1 MLIHFTTIVRAVPH
15 EQSGEIVALDWSSKR
30 VIARR
35 PLYADDPDVVDGNPR
50 GGARGGRGILPRG
63 GRLWVASYHTLH
75 QFDQDLREMGRLSHP
90 LFVGLHELCDDPR
103 DDSIWVCST
112 AIDAALRL
120 DASGRVVESW
130 WPRETPRLQRDF
142 GLSPLVIDRHA
153 DNRTRWLDQSH
164 AKSPS
169 HCHLNAVRVHHG
181 EVFALLNRLGV
192 VYNVTRDEVLVHDP
206 LLHGAH
212 NLSFRG
218 DRCVIN
224 DSRGRRVRMYG
235 PDGACE
241 RSIDLAKF
249 APVAA
254 LLEQVGPVR
263 PAALPLFVRGQHLL
277 PDGRLFVG
285 LSPASIALLDL
296 DRGEL
301 LDLFTLSRDVH
312 HTIHGL
318 HVSATGASGASFR

>member
-1 MLIHFTTIVRAVPH
+1 MLIHFTTIVRGVPH
-15 EQSGEIVALDWSSKR
+15 DQSGEVIALDWDSKR
-30 VIARR
+30 IIARR
-35 PLYADDPDVVDGNPR
+35 PLVATDPDVVDGNPR
-50 GGARGGRGILPRG
+50 GGARGGRGILPRRD
-63 GRLWVASYHTLH
+63 RLWVASYHTLH
-75 QFDQDLREMGRLSHP
+75 ELDWNLREVGRLSHP

-103 DDSIWVCST
+103 DGSVWTACT

-120 DASGRVVESW
+120 DATGAVIESW

-142 GLSPLVIDRHA
+142 GLEPLVIDKHA

-169 HCHLNAVRVHHG
+169 HCHLNAIRVHRG
-181 EVFALLNRLGV
+181 EVYALLNRLGV
-192 VYNVTRDEVLVHDP
+192 VYNLTRDEVIIHDP

-218 DRCVIN
+218 DRCVVN
-224 DSRGRRVRMYG
+224 DSKGRRVRIYG

-241 RSIDLAKF
+241 RSIDLVRF
-249 APVAA
+249 APLAE
-254 LLEQVGPVR
+254 LLETVGAHR

-277 PDGRLFVG
+277 PDGRLFIG
-285 LSPASIALLDL
+285 LSPASIACIDL
-296 DRGEL
+296 ERGGL
-301 LDLFTLSRDVH
+301 IDLFTLSRHVH

-318 HVSATGASGASFR
+318 HVHEQNTPGPGS